1 MVELITGFG
10 VEQDEKQ
17 NPNDEQIEQYLT
29 FKVANELFA
38 VGILEV
44 SEIIEFGSMTP
55 VPMMPNFIRGV
66 INLRGQAVPVVDLS
80 ARLGKGQ
87 QALNRRSCIIL
98 VHGTGKQPALPIGML
113 VDSVDEIVE
122 IEQACIHPPPAFGE
136 SVDTQFIK
144 AMARTNELFFILL
157 DIKHLLSH
165 VGEIAAQQW
174 ETIATHH
181 STAFSER
188 SMTISSNSE

>member
-44 SEIIEFGSMTP
+44 NEIIEFGSMTP

-87 QALNRRSCIIL
+87 RALNRRSCIIL
-98 VHGTGKQPALPIGML
+98 VQGTSKQPALPIGML

-122 IEQACIHPPPAFGE
+122 IEQACIHPPPTFGE

-165 VGEIAAQQW
+165 VENIAAQQW

>member
-17 NPNDEQIEQYLT
+17 NTIDEKIEQYLT

-44 SEIIEFGSMTP
+44 NEIIEFGSMTP
-55 VPMMPNFIRGV
+55 IPMMPNFIRGV
-66 INLRGQAVPVVDLS
+66 INLRGRAVPVVDLS

-87 QALNRRSCIIL
+87 RTLNKRSCIIL
-98 VHGTGKQPALPIGML
+98 VQMFGEQQPIPIGML

-157 DIKHLLSH
+157 DIKHLLSY
-165 VGEIAAQQW
+165 VGDIAEQHW

-188 SMTISSNSE
+188 SMTTSSNSE

>member
-98 VHGTGKQPALPIGML
+98 VQGTGKQPALPIGML

-122 IEQACIHPPPAFGE
+122 IEQACTHPPPAFGE

>member
-17 NPNDEQIEQYLT
+17 NSSDEHIEQYLT

-38 VGILEV
+38 IGILEV
-44 SEIIEFGSMTP
+44 SEIIEFGSMTAI
-55 VPMMPNFIRGV
+55 PMMPNFIRGV
-66 INLRGQAVPVVDLS
+66 INLRGRAVPVVDLS

-87 QALNRRSCIIL
+87 RALDGRSCIIL
-98 VHGTGKQPALPIGML
+98 VQIAGEQHSLPIGML

-122 IEQACIHPPPAFGE
+122 IEQGGIHPPPAFGE

-157 DIKHLLSH
+157 DIKHLLSY
-165 VGEIAAQQW
+165 VGDIAAQHW
-174 ETIATHH
+174 ETIATQH

-188 SMTISSNSE
+188 SMTTSSNSE

>member
-98 VHGTGKQPALPIGML
+98 VQGTGKQPALPIGML

>member
-98 VHGTGKQPALPIGML
+98 VQGTDKQPALPIGML

>member
-17 NPNDEQIEQYLT
+17 NTIDEQIEQYLT

-44 SEIIEFGSMTP
+44 NEIIEFGSMTP
-55 VPMMPNFIRGV
+55 IPMMPNFIRGV
-66 INLRGQAVPVVDLS
+66 INLRGRAVPVVDLS

-87 QALNRRSCIIL
+87 RTLNKRSCIIL
-98 VHGTGKQPALPIGML
+98 VQMFGAQQPIPIGML

-122 IEQACIHPPPAFGE
+122 IEQAYIHPPPAFGE

-165 VGEIAAQQW
+165 VGDIAEQHW

-181 STAFSER
+181 STAFYER
-188 SMTISSNSE
+188 SVTTSSNSE